1 VNDDGCLLCEL
12 EGVLRDRDHEFRDT
26 LRLMNPNVNPAY
38 DYLYAKLVYVD
49 TDLRR
54 VKEREDA

>member
-1 VNDDGCLLCEL
+1 
-12 EGVLRDRDHEFRDT
+12 
-26 LRLMNPNVNPAY
+26 MNPNVNPAY